1 MSRALQ
7 GVMALKLS
15 LGAVDNK
22 NSDTQEEPNE
32 ETDDDGDKKD
42 EAD

>member
-1 MSRALQ
+1 
-7 GVMALKLS
+7 MALKLS

-32 ETDDDGDKKD
+32 ETDDDDDEEDK
-42 EAD
+42 AD